1 MAQLNC
7 AVLALDP
14 DLRGQLSQLLENTG
28 HASVAVAVERCSD
41 LEDVVWRVG
50 PDLLLVAL
58 DEEPEAVLA
67 AVELLGDRRPV
78 VLMCGPQDES
88 DLILRSMRIGVR
100 DYLPLPVPSEEL
112 TAVVQSLILE
122 RTASGALAGKEAD
135 AFSTPTESHLNPK
148 LSLAVRSTQAFR
160 QNIVVEFDV
169 GKRRRRRAKMHAG
182 TAFFRFSYDA

>member
-67 AVELLGDRRPV
+67 PVELEAVAR
-78 VLMCGPQDES
+78 
-88 DLILRSMRIGVR
+88 LIRFKGV
-100 DYLPLPVPSEEL
+100 
-112 TAVVQSLILE
+112 A
-122 RTASGALAGKEAD
+122 
-135 AFSTPTESHLNPK
+135 
-148 LSLAVRSTQAFR
+148 
-160 QNIVVEFDV
+160 
-169 GKRRRRRAKMHAG
+169 
-182 TAFFRFSYDA
+182 